1 MATVTHQGGTTG
13 DQELCRQAAALLGTN
28 HSEDLQQ
35 HLEWLDR
42 CRQRAAGR
50 EDADPDASELA
61 HMDRVDFRCA
71 SAAAKATEELVS
83 AGHVV
88 EYRD

>member
-1 MATVTHQGGTTG
+1 MVAYHQYPLAVEENEQILIHT
-13 DQELCRQAAALLGTN
+13 
-28 HSEDLQQ
+28 
-35 HLEWLDR
+35 LEGSDVPASHR
-42 CRQRAAGR
+42 EHRQRAAGR